1 MWVTLVAL
9 VVAAGLAGAAA
20 RGTGADQPTTTS
32 GQSGQSGQSG
42 TASGPTWSVTKVVD
56 GDTLWA
62 ERDGVTLKVRVI
74 GIDTPEMGQCG
85 YAEATGNLR
94 AILGD
99 RPVTL
104 TAGARDDADRYGRTL
119 RYVDVGGLDAG
130 LRQITQGYAVARYD
144 SRDGYGRHPREDAY
158 VRADAASPTA
168 ACADPAAGP
177 TTAVTPTTPIRP
189 TAPVTSA
196 ESPEPSAPA
205 VGDAGAWPLPGDRHP
220 CPRAEPVKGNE
231 NSMIAHAPGDRY
243 YGITDPEQCF
253 ATMAAAEAAGFHPAR
268 S

>member
-1 MWVTLVAL
+1 MTLVAL

-20 RGTGADQPTTTS
+20 RGTGADEPTTPS
-32 GQSGQSGQSG
+32 GQPGRSG
-42 TASGPTWSVTKVVD
+42 TYATAAGPTWSVTKVVD

-85 YAEATGNLR
+85 YAEATRNLR
-94 AILGD
+94 AVLGD

-104 TAGARDDADRYGRTL
+104 TAGARDDADRYGRSL
-119 RYVDVGGLDAG
+119 RYVDVDGLDAG
-130 LRQITQGYAVARYD
+130 LRQITQGHAVARYD
-144 SRDGYGRHPREDAY
+144 SRDGYGHHPRQDAY

-168 ACADPAAGP
+168 ACADPAVEAATATAP
-177 TTAVTPTTPIRP
+177 TTPTTRTTPTARITP
-189 TAPVTSA
+189 TAPA
-196 ESPEPSAPA
+196 APA
-205 VGDAGAWPLPGDRHP
+205 TGDAGAWPLPGDRHP
-220 CPRAEPVKGNE
+220 CPQARPVKGNE

-253 ATMAAAEAAGFHPAR
+253 ATMAAAESAGFRPAR
-268 S
+268 G